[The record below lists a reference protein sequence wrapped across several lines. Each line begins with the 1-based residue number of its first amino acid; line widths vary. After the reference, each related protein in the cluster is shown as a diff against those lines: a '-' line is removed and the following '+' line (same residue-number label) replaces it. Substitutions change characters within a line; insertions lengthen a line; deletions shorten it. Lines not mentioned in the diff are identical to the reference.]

1 MSLKILKTLDEVLQE
16 QNPQPEVAE
25 FVRSVVG
32 FECFENSRHYKQKY
46 REFLDAALKHEQ
58 QRG

>member
-32 FECFENSRHYKQKY
+32 FECFENSHHYKQKY
-46 REFLDAALKHEQ
+46 REFLDAAVKSE
-58 QRG
+58 RK